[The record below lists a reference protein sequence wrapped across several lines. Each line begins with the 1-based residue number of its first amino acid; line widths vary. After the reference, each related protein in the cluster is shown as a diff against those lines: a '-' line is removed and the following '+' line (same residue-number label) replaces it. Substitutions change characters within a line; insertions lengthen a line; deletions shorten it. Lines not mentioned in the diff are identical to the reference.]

1 MNKVIIDNIKA
12 FSDENIHILNAENFI
27 PIKNVEPILAANAE
41 SLVFIDAKAKNKSA
55 LISRTNARVIIC
67 DFIPEEE
74 KLYENKCLIVTH
86 NPKLLFA
93 KVINTATKSNFKSS
107 IHPSAV
113 IHPEAK
119 ISENC
124 IIGPHCIIGNCEIG
138 EHTILHGNCTLYDGV
153 KIGNSVIIDAGAVI
167 GAAGFGFVR
176 EEDGTPVPFPQ
187 LGGVVIGDC
196 VEIGANVCIDRG
208 ALQDTKIGD
217 HTKID
222 NLVHISHN
230 VEIGIKTYII
240 GQCLIAGSVKIG
252 DNCWIAASRIMNKVS
267 IGDNVTI
274 GFGALVL
281 NNIQSNKTYMG
292 VPSMDIEA
300 YSELQYKLKKL
311 IKS

>member
-1 MNKVIIDNIKA
+1 MNKVIIDTVKA
-12 FSDENIHILNAENFI
+12 FSGENIRILHEENFI
-27 PIKNVEPILAANAE
+27 PIKNVMPILAANKE
-41 SLVFIDAKAKNKSA
+41 SLVFIDVKAKNKLS
-55 LISRTNARVIIC
+55 LFSQTNAQVIIC
-67 DFIPEEE
+67 DFIPEDA
-74 KLYENKCLIVTH
+74 KWYENKCLIVTN

-93 KVINTATKSNFKSS
+93 KIINTATKSTFRSS

-119 ISENC
+119 ISLNC
-124 IIGPHCIIGNCEIG
+124 IIGPHCIIGKCEIG

-153 KIGNSVIIDAGAVI
+153 RIGNNVIIDAGAVI

-176 EEDGTPVPFPQ
+176 EDDGTPVPFPQ
-187 LGGVVIGDC
+187 LGGVAIGDS

-208 ALQDTKIGD
+208 ALQDTIIGQ

-230 VEIGIKTYII
+230 VEIGINTYII

-252 DNCWIAASRIMNKVS
+252 DNCWIAASRILNKVC
-267 IGDNVTI
+267 IGDNVTV

-281 NNIQSNKTYMG
+281 NNIKSDKTYMG
-292 VPSMDIEA
+292 VPSMDIDA

>member
-1 MNKVIIDNIKA
+1 MNIEVIDNIKA
-12 FSDENIHILNAENFI
+12 SFDEDICILNENNFA
-27 PIKNVEPILAANAE
+27 PIKNVKPILAANKE
-41 SLVFIDAKAKNKSA
+41 SLVFIDVKAKNKLS
-55 LISRTNARVIIC
+55 LISQTNAQVIIC
-67 DFIPEEE
+67 DFIPEEV
-74 KLYENKCLIVTH
+74 KSYEHKCLIVTK

-93 KVINTATKSNFKSS
+93 KIINDETKSNFRSS

-119 ISENC
+119 ISQNC
-124 IIGPHCIIGNCEIG
+124 IIGPHCIIGKCEIG

-153 KIGNSVIIDAGAVI
+153 RIGNNVIIDSGAVI

-187 LGGVVIGDC
+187 LGGVVIGDY

-208 ALQDTKIGD
+208 ALQDTIVGK

-222 NLVHISHN
+222 NLVQISHN
-230 VEIGIKTYII
+230 VEIGINTYII
-240 GQCLIAGSVKIG
+240 GHCLIAGSVKIG
-252 DNCWIAASRIMNKVS
+252 DNCWIAASRILNKVCV
-267 IGDNVTI
+267 GDNVTV

-281 NNIQSNKTYMG
+281 NNIKSDKTCMG
-292 VPSMDIEA
+292 VPSMDVEE